1 MSLKLPLGNFKW
13 VEEISGF
20 NEDFIKS
27 YNDDNDEEFFLEI
40 DVQYPL
46 SLHNLYNGLNFF
58 PERMKIKKFQKP
70 VANLHDK
77 TEYVMHINNSKQA
90 LNHGL
95 VLKNSA

>member
-13 VEEISGF
+13 IEEISGF

-46 SLHNLYNGLNFF
+46 SLHNLCNGLNFS